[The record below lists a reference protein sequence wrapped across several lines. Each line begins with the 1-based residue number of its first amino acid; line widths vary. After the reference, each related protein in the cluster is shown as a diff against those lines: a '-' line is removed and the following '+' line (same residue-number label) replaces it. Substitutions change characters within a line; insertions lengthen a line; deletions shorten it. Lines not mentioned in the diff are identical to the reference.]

1 MQDNE
6 SNTNIYSIHSLEDM
20 LDFFETDVFFD
31 LTMETNTETTAT
43 PEMQINETDANQNE
57 NGSFSVLRIIEK
69 SEDYLIYETGI

>member
-6 SNTNIYSIHSLEDM
+6 SNTNIYSIRSLEDM
-20 LDFFETDVFFD
+20 LDVFETDVFFD